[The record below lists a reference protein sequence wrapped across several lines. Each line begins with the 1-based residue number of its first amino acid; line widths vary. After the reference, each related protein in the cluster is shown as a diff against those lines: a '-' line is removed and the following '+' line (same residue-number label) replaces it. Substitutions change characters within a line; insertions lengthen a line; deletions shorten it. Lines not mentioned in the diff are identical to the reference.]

1 MEENFKEQAD
11 EDLDDNQREQ
21 TSSER
26 TKLFLKK
33 LEIQHKLLQKMLDHD
48 TTGTFS
54 DNMLTDQERAIQ
66 HDNPDANNDNH

>member
-33 LEIQHKLLQKMLDHD
+33 LEIQHKLLQKMLDQD
-48 TTGTFS
+48 STGTFS

-66 HDNPDANNDNH
+66 HDNPDDKH